1 MSTTEKSTV
10 RREFRAS
17 DAELLAG
24 AMAACEAGNLMIK
37 EGLEKC
43 RIGREQN
50 RGKEL
55 TSREL
60 KAVAERVLAM
70 LEPFRNVG
78 RNPVR
83 YGSKESKN
91 VSMTICRAEAVMDL
105 AIVETELAKIFL
117 LP

>member
-1 MSTTEKSTV
+1 MSTTEKSSI
-10 RREFRAS
+10 RREFWAS

-24 AMAACEAGNLMIK
+24 AKAACEAGNLMLK

-60 KAVAERVLAM
+60 KAVAERVLAL
-70 LEPFRNVG
+70 LEPFRAVRG
-78 RNPVR
+78 NPAR
-83 YGSKESKN
+83 YGAKESKN
-91 VSMTICRAEAVMDL
+91 VSLTVSRAEAVMDL